1 MSMKLYFTV
10 TLLLICSFSYYMN
23 TMDVNGNQEEYPD
36 RDRSALEA
44 NNHNSLNLLTHPE
57 NHTNSGS
64 CQKQKLERGTWFYPQ
79 EFNMAL
85 NKTLLKDLIIR
96 NINVIYFSIG
106 DETNLSA
113 QTLHR
118 YRMFIEL
125 AKKTGINAY
134 AVVLEDPSFVNESS
148 SELREMF
155 GDIIKLTKNMFNV
168 FIVDV
173 EPQVVSGSNP
183 ENYLHKYVTMSSV
196 LRKVA
201 DKHHVK
207 YYDTVPDW
215 YQTKMKNI
223 GIVDGLNSLSSSGI
237 YLLDYSSNV
246 TQIITRLDAIK
257 SDVNKCI
264 VLNFKISPSGNE
276 PYLNSSQ
283 IPSIISYLKA
293 SESAFG
299 IFKAIDLVGLPQNL
313 FS

>member
-1 MSMKLYFTV
+1 MLMKLCFTV
-10 TLLLICSFSYYMN
+10 TLMLVCSFSYCMN
-23 TMDVNGNQEEYPD
+23 TIDVSGNQKEYPV
-36 RDRSALEA
+36 RERSSLEP
-44 NNHNSLNLLTHPE
+44 NNHNSLNLLTPSE
-57 NHTNSGS
+57 NLTNSSS
-64 CQKQKLERGTWFYPQ
+64 CQKQKLERGAWFYPQ
-79 EFNMAL
+79 EFDNVL
-85 NKTLLKDLIIR
+85 NRTLLKDLVNR

-106 DETNLSA
+106 DATNLSA

-125 AKKTGINAY
+125 AKKTGVNAY
-134 AVVLEDPSFVNESS
+134 AVVLEDPSFVNASS
-148 SELREMF
+148 SELRGGFE
-155 GDIIKLTKNMFNV
+155 DIIKLTKNLFNV

-173 EPQVVSGSNP
+173 EPQVVRGSNP
-183 ENYLHKYVTMSSV
+183 ENYLHKYVTMSSL

-207 YYDTVPDW
+207 YYDTIPDW
-215 YQTKMKNI
+215 YQMKMKNF
-223 GIVDGLNSLSSSGI
+223 GIIDGLNSLSSSGI

-246 TQIITRLDAIK
+246 TQIITQLDAIK

-293 SESAFG
+293 RESGFG
-299 IFKAIDLVGLPQNL
+299 IFKAIDLVSLPQNL

>member
-1 MSMKLYFTV
+1 MKLYFSV
-10 TLLLICSFSYYMN
+10 TLFLICSFSYCMN
-23 TMDVNGNQEEYPD
+23 TIDISGDRKEYPV
-36 RDRSALEA
+36 RERSALEP
-44 NNHNSLNLLTHPE
+44 NNHNSLNLLTLPE

-64 CQKQKLERGTWFYPQ
+64 CQKQKLERGAWFYPQ
-79 EFNMAL
+79 EFDKAL
-85 NKTLLKDLIIR
+85 NKTLLKDLVHR

-106 DETNLSA
+106 DATNLSA

-134 AVVLEDPSFVNESS
+134 AVVLEDPSFVNAGSS
-148 SELREMF
+148 DLRGKFE
-155 GDIIKLTKNMFNV
+155 DIIKLTKNMFNV

-173 EPQVVSGSNP
+173 EPQVVHGSNP

-223 GIVDGLNSLSSSGI
+223 GILDGLNSLSSSGI
-237 YLLDYSSNV
+237 YLIDYSSNV

-264 VLNFKISPSGNE
+264 VLNFKINPSGNE

-283 IPSIISYLKA
+283 IPSVISYLKA
-293 SESAFG
+293 RESGFG

>member
-1 MSMKLYFTV
+1 MSMKMYLIV
-10 TLLLICSFSYYMN
+10 TLLLVCLFSYCMN
-23 TMDVNGNQEEYPD
+23 TKDVNGNQKEYPD
-36 RDRSALEA
+36 RGRSAFEA
-44 NNHNSLNLLTHPE
+44 NNHNSLNLLTPPE
-57 NHTNSGS
+57 NHTASGS

-79 EFNMAL
+79 EFNKAL
-85 NKTLLKDLIIR
+85 NKTLLKDLVNR

-113 QTLHR
+113 QTLQR

-125 AKKTGINAY
+125 AKRTGINAY
-134 AVVLEDPSFVNESS
+134 AVVLEDPSFVNASS
-148 SELREMF
+148 SDLRERF
-155 GDIIKLTKNMFNV
+155 ENVIKLTKNMFNV

-173 EPQVVSGSNP
+173 EPQVVPGSNP
-183 ENYLHKYVTMSSV
+183 ENYLHKYVTMSFV

-207 YYDTVPDW
+207 YYDTIPDW

-246 TQIITRLDAIK
+246 TQIITRLDPIK

-276 PYLNSSQ
+276 PYLKSSQ

-293 SESAFG
+293 RESGYG
-299 IFKAIDLVGLPQNL
+299 IFKAIDLVALPQNL

>member
-1 MSMKLYFTV
+1 MLMKLYFSV
-10 TLLLICSFSYYMN
+10 TLFLICSFSHCMN
-23 TMDVNGNQEEYPD
+23 TIDISGDRKEYPV
-36 RDRSALEA
+36 RERSALEP
-44 NNHNSLNLLTHPE
+44 NNHNSLNLLTLPE

-64 CQKQKLERGTWFYPQ
+64 CQKQKLERGAWFYPQ
-79 EFNMAL
+79 EFDKAL
-85 NKTLLKDLIIR
+85 NKTLLKDLVNR
-96 NINVIYFSIG
+96 NFNVIYFSIG
-106 DETNLSA
+106 DATNLSA

-134 AVVLEDPSFVNESS
+134 AVVLEDPSFVNVSS
-148 SELREMF
+148 SDLRGRFE
-155 GDIIKLTKNMFNV
+155 DIIKLTKNMFNV

-173 EPQVVSGSNP
+173 EPQVVHGSNP
-183 ENYLHKYVTMSSV
+183 ENYLHKYVTMSSE
-196 LRKVA
+196 LRRVA
-201 DKHHVK
+201 DKLHVK

-283 IPSIISYLKA
+283 IPSMISYLKA
-293 SESAFG
+293 RESGFG